1 MTGVLLVAG
10 ARPNFMKVAP
20 VIRALK
26 RYPKLQV
33 NLVHTGQHYD
43 PALSGVFFKELGIPE
58 PDLYL
63 NVGPGTQA
71 TQTAKVMVAFET
83 ALEREAPDLVVLV
96 GDVNS
101 TLGCAVVAAKAGV
114 PVAHV
119 EAGLR
124 SFDRTMPEEVNRVV
138 TDSLSEVFFTTSAD
152 ADENLIREG
161 HEPGNIHL
169 VGNTMIDTLLLH
181 KPAAANGA
189 VLRERSLEPGG
200 YVLVTLHRPANV
212 DDPSRLRSLL
222 LALAEVPMPVIF
234 PVHPRTRHV
243 AEKAGMENLLE
254 AAGATEPLGYLEFLS
269 LQLHAALV
277 LTDSGGVQ
285 EETTALK
292 VPCLTFRENTER
304 PVTITRGTNR
314 LIGTEPNNILLQ
326 IQKTLQ
332 SPEPAGDGPPLW
344 DGRAGERIAAVLDRL
359 SLSISSRRPAR
370 PDHESP
376 A

>member
-71 TQTAKVMVAFET
+71 TQTAKVMVAFEA
-83 ALEREAPDLVVLV
+83 ALGREAPDLVMLV

-124 SFDRTMPEEVNRVV
+124 SFDRTMPEEINRVV

-222 LALAEVPMPVIF
+222 LALAEVPMPVVF

-359 SLSISSRRPAR
+359 L
-370 PDHESP
+370 
-376 A
+376 